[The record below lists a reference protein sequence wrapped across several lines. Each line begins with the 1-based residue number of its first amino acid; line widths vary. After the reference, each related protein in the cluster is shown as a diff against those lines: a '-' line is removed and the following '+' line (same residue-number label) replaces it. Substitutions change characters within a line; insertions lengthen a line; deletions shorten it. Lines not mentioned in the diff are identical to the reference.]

1 MAVETGL
8 SDVHRLSPEEYH
20 RLIES
25 GGLDE
30 DTRVELIEGLI
41 LDMSPKSPA
50 HENVIS
56 YLMRRLFAGLDL
68 DRYEIRAAAPLSIG
82 DSEPEPDLIVFEHDV
97 PRPYHPETAA
107 LVVEVSVSSQRRDLR
122 VKPSVYAKAGVS
134 MYWVVDLDGQRAVSH
149 SDPVDGV
156 YRHVQVLAERDLL
169 VAPHI
174 GLAPIAVSD
183 VLGATR

>member
-8 SDVHRLSPEEYH
+8 SDVHRLSADEYH

-30 DTRVELIEGLI
+30 NTRIELIEGLI

-56 YLMRRLFAGLDL
+56 FLMRRLFSELDL
-68 DRYEIRAAAPLSIG
+68 DRYEIRAAAPLSLG

-107 LVVEVSVSSQRRDLR
+107 LVVEVAVSSQRRDLR
-122 VKPSVYAKAGVS
+122 VKPSVYARANVPV
-134 MYWVVDLDGQRAVSH
+134 YWVVDLDGRRAIMH
-149 SDPVDGV
+149 SNPIDGTYERVEMLGEDGELTAQHVGLVPVRV
-156 YRHVQVLAERDLL
+156 AEVLA
-169 VAPHI
+169 AA
-174 GLAPIAVSD
+174 G
-183 VLGATR
+183 